1 MNGIRAEQR
10 TAMMALVR
18 VCWEDQTGTPHDS
31 SARMEDRSPSGAC
44 IRLRT
49 PIALGSKL
57 RIDSLREHFQ
67 GIARYCR
74 KDGVEYVLGIQ
85 KDADNASALPI
96 AIDSSPPHPAAK
108 PPIAS
113 PSPVV
118 KLRTAQ
124 AITAASSTVTLAPGS
139 RSPTVPLHVSN
150 RAPTVTSVPA
160 RVQQPIDRIALQGAL
175 LPPQAPSAAKV
186 RIDMPTKWFSQSS
199 KGQKRDLPED
209 KSSAAPLAAGGAAK
223 DVLAEKTASDIAR
236 SGIAGLQGDLLSMD
250 DVYRAAGILS
260 PRMGY
265 SITKVADM
273 LSSAHLTGVSDDMK
287 RASVLMALDAAGIP
301 IEDVLHDAAARQE
314 AVDAY
319 EAKQQKQFE
328 EFWAQKDEENAL
340 IQAEMDRATAM
351 YLDRIKNNLDE
362 VAREKITFATWQ
374 TMKLQESQ
382 RIAEAVLV
390 CTPSSF
396 SESTNASLV
405 PLKGLAAGGKQ

>member
-1 MNGIRAEQR
+1 
-10 TAMMALVR
+10 MMALVR
-18 VCWEDQTGTPHDS
+18 VCWEDQSGTPRDS
-31 SARMEDRSPSGAC
+31 SARMEDRSPSGVC

-49 PIALGSKL
+49 PIDVGSKL
-57 RIDSLREHFQ
+57 RIDSLREQFH

-85 KDADNASALPI
+85 RDAEIASALPI
-96 AIDSSPPHPAAK
+96 AIDSAPPRPAAK
-108 PPIAS
+108 SATAS
-113 PSPVV
+113 LVDKPR
-118 KLRTAQ
+118 KALAM
-124 AITAASSTVTLAPGS
+124 TAASSTVPTALGS
-139 RSPTVPLHVSN
+139 RSPTVPLHISN
-150 RAPTVTSVPA
+150 RAPTFTSVPA
-160 RVQQPIDRIALQGAL
+160 RAQQPIERIALRGVPHQ
-175 LPPQAPSAAKV
+175 PQTSSAAKV
-186 RIDMPTKWFSQSS
+186 RIDMPTKWFSQSP
-199 KGQKRDLPED
+199 KGQKQDIPEE
-209 KSSAAPLAAGGAAK
+209 KSSAASLAAGGAAN
-223 DVLAEKTASDIAR
+223 DATAEKTALDNAR
-236 SGIAGLQGDLLSMD
+236 SGIAGVQGDLLSMD

-273 LSSAHLTGVSDDMK
+273 LSSAHLKGVSDDMK

-314 AVDAY
+314 AADSY

-362 VAREKITFATWQ
+362 VAREKITFAAWQ

-396 SESTNASLV
+396 SESPNASLV